1 MLRIRVLSGEALTS
15 IPVEEVHDVRG
26 LKQCLNQQHGLPPRF
41 RQRVLLHGEM
51 LEDTANLDSPMDLDL
66 VVLAF
71 ADVSQSDVDDLSF
84 YAAEGIMAEVVRL
97 DKAA

>member
-26 LKQCLNQQHGLPPRF
+26 LKQCLNQQHGLPSRF
-41 RQRVLLHGEM
+41 RQRVLLHGEI
-51 LEDTANLDSPMDLDL
+51 LEETAKLDSPMDLDL

-71 ADVSQSDVDDLSF
+71 ADVSQWEVDELSF
-84 YAAEGIMAEVVRL
+84 HAAGGMMAEVARL
-97 DKAA
+97 DKVD